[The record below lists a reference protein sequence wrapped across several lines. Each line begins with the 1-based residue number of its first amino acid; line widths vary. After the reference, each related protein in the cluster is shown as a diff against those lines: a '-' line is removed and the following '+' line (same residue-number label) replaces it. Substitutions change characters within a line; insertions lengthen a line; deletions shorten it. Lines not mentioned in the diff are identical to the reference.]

1 MARPTKLTYEL
12 IEELCEFI
20 AQGFTYDRA
29 ARSCG
34 ISVSTFHGW
43 MREGKQENAE
53 SIYKDLVAAVVA
65 AAEYSEDEAL
75 QQVRSAAIVDRNWKA
90 AARFLERRFPDR
102 YGRVKD
108 NTQRNT
114 GEKAS

>member
-29 ARSCG
+29 ARSCN

-43 MREGKQENAE
+43 MREGKQEHAE
-53 SIYKDLVAAVVA
+53 PIYKDLVAAVVV

-90 AARFLERRFPDR
+90 AAWFLERRFPDR
-102 YGRVKD
+102 YGRGKD
-108 NTQRNT
+108 NAPRNP
-114 GEKAS
+114 EENA